1 MAYSGTYK
9 GIRFRSLLELSV
21 IRHLE
26 DEGLVLG
33 STMLYEATTVP
44 YGKRRMRNYIVDLTL
59 PQTRTLVEIKP
70 SSRADNRNNRAKRDG
85 AEAWCM
91 ANGWTY
97 VIVTEEELAQCG
109 RVILLE
115 DAARIPEV
123 QLNER
128 ALRALRRKE
137 RKRRKPSGNRRKGR
151 AAETSGHDPKA

>member
-9 GIRFRSLLELSV
+9 GVRFRSLLELSV

-26 DEGLVLG
+26 DEGLILG
-33 STMLYEATTVP
+33 TTMLYEATRVP
-44 YGKRRMRNYIVDLTL
+44 YGKRKVRTYIVDLTI

-70 SSRADNRNNRAKRDG
+70 SSRADNRNNRAKREG
-85 AEAWCM
+85 AEVWCK

-97 VIVTEEELAQCG
+97 VIITEEELLQCG
-109 RVILLE
+109 KVILLE
-115 DAARIPEV
+115 DAAKIPEV

-137 RKRRKPSGNRRKGR
+137 RRQRKKR
-151 AAETSGHDPKA
+151 